1 MKCCIFRTV
10 SQGESKAEK
19 ESNQKV
25 GKTCSVNVYRLLYY
39 AISQKYALL
48 QLIASKFRESTL

>member
-1 MKCCIFRTV
+1 MLHFRTV
-10 SQGESKAEK
+10 SQGESKAER

-25 GKTCSVNVYRLLYY
+25 GKTRSVNVYRPLHY

-48 QLIASKFRESTL
+48 HLIAFKFRESTN